1 MDKRTERPIEGWINK
16 QTDERTKKFN
26 RDAWMHLNKAGYTA
40 TPVVCGWAG
49 AIFELIRAFGQEQ
62 YGQKNEKN
70 KKK

>member
-40 TPVVCGWAG
+40 TPVACGWAG
-49 AIFELIRAFGQEQ
+49 AIFELISAFWQKW
-62 YGQKNEKN
+62 YGQRINN
-70 KKK
+70 IKKE